1 MRIPIYRAGSTP
13 TGEAPGRSFRA
24 RASAAPFIRQA
35 EAKASV
41 FTAATKEIG
50 EFAATRYKAARE
62 AQINQK
68 LLAGETALREDAR
81 RLSRVDPSEL
91 GSVFNEGGNPEEGQW
106 ALATKTAKESLLD
119 GVTDRRS
126 QQVLTDRFNQMELT
140 YRYSLRGAIDTK
152 LDAATQK
159 TRADAATQ
167 FSQNIASA
175 TELNEAKLH
184 ANNFGINSVRLAQLG
199 LGNPGALKQQEY
211 NALYNGILGN
221 IRAALNSSGTPVQD
235 LEELRLTLRE
245 LQQLQSRPEPER
257 AAGRETV
264 LANSG
269 AGRMQIGLLEMLP
282 MNDAAKLLQS
292 LGAGAA
298 FFDAPSAEQ
307 QKLERVNQQIFK
319 ETTKAIT
326 DGVSMLQKG
335 LALPDGYIETLEA
348 QGQLSMPFV
357 ETEDQASYTQGLADL
372 RFLNNLSQAVKGVS
386 NAKGINDLIQSL
398 EAPDVT
404 EGQASLGLEFLRGFK
419 ADMEKQ
425 LKSDP
430 VGYASKVGSVDVTP
444 IDLSP
449 QAIQNSLEAG
459 RLDRPGATSLADT
472 GIPKRINDAIA
483 IHGHYELDGPIKFL
497 TPEEVATY
505 APSLNT
511 GTAVEK
517 MKAISS
523 IQQLF
528 GRHAG
533 SVLEQLSGQAPVT
546 MHVAGLMQDGLMP
559 QAEVIFKGVQE
570 INANG
575 VPIQGG
581 DMREA
586 ESAMFQIV
594 GAAYELLPGELNA
607 NLKKNIKDVALAYYA
622 EVLSRRVEKEYDEDL
637 WIEAVQIATG
647 MNGES
652 GGVQKVLGVQT
663 ILPPNRTADEVETA
677 LKNITRKNFSSIATS
692 TLIDEE
698 LFNQIQDGDGYSLQ
712 ALGRENGKIVYGVIR
727 GEYGSEE
734 FGVMTDNDG
743 NDIMFTMEE
752 LVTAS
757 RKTDAVFIGEVQAG
771 FKLEGDGSGAVGE
784 AQVVNEPVD
793 NSSKP
798 LPGSTSSRQFETVP
812 GRSETIGDYGRT
824 TVGQTKSEI
833 ERMNK
838 MLDLAGI
845 GPDTSGKSEKV
856 STTNKKLN
864 GDFLLTD
871 DEFDELEIDG
881 KEERDYLKME
891 TRYALQIHKSLKE
904 EALELSALTS
914 SDIEEYARQNNLKV
928 NRFVVQAV
936 LNLIRDYPE
945 DD

>member
-81 RLSRVDPSEL
+81 RLSRVDPGEL
-91 GSVFNEGGNPEEGQW
+91 GSIFNEGGNEEEGQW
-106 ALATKTAKESLLD
+106 ALATKTARESLLD

-307 QKLERVNQQIFK
+307 QKLERVNLQILK
-319 ETTKAIT
+319 ETKKGIT

-348 QGQLSMPFV
+348 QAQLTMPFGDEADQTV
-357 ETEDQASYTQGLADL
+357 TTEGLADL

-386 NAKGINDLIQSL
+386 NTKGINDLIISL
-398 EAPDVT
+398 EGPGVT

-430 VGYASKVGSVDVTP
+430 VGYASKVGSVDITP

-449 QAIQNSLEAG
+449 QAIQSSNFTG
-459 RLDRPGATSLADT
+459 GIDNT
-472 GIPKRINDAIA
+472 GISKRINDAIA
-483 IHGHYELDGPIKFL
+483 IHGHYELDGAIKFL
-497 TPEEVATY
+497 TPEDVAKY
-505 APSLNT
+505 APSFNT

-517 MKAISS
+517 MQAITTV
-523 IQQLF
+523 QQMF

-533 SVLEQLSGQAPVT
+533 SVLEQLSSQAPVT

-559 QAEVIFKGVQE
+559 QAEVIFKGVEE

-575 VPIQGG
+575 VPIEGA

-586 ESAMFQIV
+586 ESTMFGII
-594 GAAYELLPGELNA
+594 GAAYEFLPGELNA
-607 NLKKNIKDVALAYYA
+607 KLKKDIKDVALAYYA
-622 EVLSRRVEKEYDEDL
+622 EVISRKVDKTYDEGL
-637 WIEAVQIATG
+637 WSEAVKIASGFNPQTG
-647 MNGES
+647 G
-652 GGVQKVLGVQT
+652 GGVQEIKEKPT
-663 ILPPNRTADEVETA
+663 ILPPNRTAEEIKTA
-677 LKNITRKNFSSIATS
+677 LENITRENFSSIAS
-692 TLIDEE
+692 TTLVDKE
-698 LFNQIQDGDGYSLQ
+698 LFEAIQSGEEYSFY
-712 ALGRENGKIVYGVIR
+712 ARGRENGKIVYGVQR
-727 GEYGSEE
+727 GEYGSAG
-734 FGVMTDNDG
+734 FGIMTDSNGEDLA
-743 NDIMFTMEE
+743 FTMEE

-757 RKTDAVFIGEVQAG
+757 RIQPPKVVEETGVAG
-771 FKLEGDGSGAVGE
+771 FTATGAAQEAAKFVAEQKNEDTSEPKEKTKQSAQSILDDLVDEFSMIEVLTDNDGREIIKSWAELNNVS
-784 AQVVNEPVD
+784 VND
-793 NSSKP
+793 AM
-798 LPGSTSSRQFETVP
+798 L
-812 GRSETIGDYGRT
+812 
-824 TVGQTKSEI
+824 SEI
-833 ERMNK
+833 Q
-838 MLDLAGI
+838 
-845 GPDTSGKSEKV
+845 
-856 STTNKKLN
+856 KLV
-864 GDFLLTD
+864 DKQLK
-871 DEFDELEIDG
+871 DE
-881 KEERDYLKME
+881 
-891 TRYALQIHKSLKE
+891 S
-904 EALELSALTS
+904 
-914 SDIEEYARQNNLKV
+914 N
-928 NRFVVQAV
+928 
-936 LNLIRDYPE
+936 
-945 DD
+945 

>member
-1 MRIPIYRAGSTP
+1 MRIPIYRASSTP

-24 RASAAPFIRQA
+24 RASAAPFIREAQ
-35 EAKASV
+35 AKASV

-91 GSVFNEGGNPEEGQW
+91 GSVFNEGGKPEEGQW
-106 ALATKTAKESLLD
+106 ALATKTARESLLD
-119 GVTDRRS
+119 GVTDPRS

-140 YRYSLRGAIDTK
+140 YRYSLRGTIDTK
-152 LDAATQK
+152 LDGATQK

-167 FSQNIASA
+167 FSQNIANS

-235 LEELRLTLRE
+235 LEELRLTLRD
-245 LQQLQSRPEPER
+245 LQKLQSEGLSVSER

-292 LGAGAA
+292 LGAGAE

-319 ETTKAIT
+319 ETTKGIT

-398 EAPDVT
+398 EAPGVT
-404 EGQASLGLEFLRGFK
+404 KGQASLGLEFLRGFK

-430 VGYASKVGSVDVTP
+430 VGYASKVGSVDITP

-511 GTAVEK
+511 GTSLEK
-517 MKAISS
+517 MQAISS

-528 GRHAG
+528 GRHYG

-546 MHVAGLMQDGLMP
+546 MHVAGLMQDGLNS
-559 QAEVIFKGVQE
+559 QAEVIFKGVEE

-575 VPIQGG
+575 VPIEGA

-586 ESAMFQIV
+586 ESAMFGII

-622 EVLSRRVEKEYDEDL
+622 EVISRKVDKAYDEGL
-637 WIEAVQIATG
+637 WQEAVKIASGFNPQTG
-647 MNGES
+647 G
-652 GGVQKVLGVQT
+652 GGVQEVKGVRT
-663 ILPPNRTADEVETA
+663 ILPSNRTAEEIETS
-677 LKNITRKNFSSIATS
+677 LENITIENFSSIAST
-692 TLIDEE
+692 TLIDKE
-698 LFNQIQDGDGYSLQ
+698 LFEAIQSGEQYSFYTR
-712 ALGRENGKIVYGVIR
+712 GRENGKIVYGVQR
-727 GEYGSEE
+727 GEYGSTN
-734 FGVMTDNDG
+734 FGIITDSNGEDLA
-743 NDIMFTMEE
+743 FTMEE

-757 RKTDAVFIGEVQAG
+757 RIQPPKVESKIVTDA
-771 FKLEGDGSGAVGE
+771 EGRVRRGPK
-784 AQVVNEPVD
+784 EPVVEP
-793 NSSKP
+793 KE
-798 LPGSTSSRQFETVP
+798 ETVEP
-812 GRSETIGDYGRT
+812 KEETVEPKEETKPSAQSILNDLVDEFSMIEVLTDNDGREIIKAWADLNNVSMDEAM
-824 TVGQTKSEI
+824 VSEI
-833 ERMNK
+833 Q
-838 MLDLAGI
+838 
-845 GPDTSGKSEKV
+845 
-856 STTNKKLN
+856 KLV
-864 GDFLLTD
+864 
-871 DEFDELEIDG
+871 DEQLEN
-881 KEERDYLKME
+881 E
-891 TRYALQIHKSLKE
+891 S
-904 EALELSALTS
+904 
-914 SDIEEYARQNNLKV
+914 N
-928 NRFVVQAV
+928 
-936 LNLIRDYPE
+936 
-945 DD
+945 

>member
-81 RLSRVDPSEL
+81 RLSRVDPGEL
-91 GSVFNEGGNPEEGQW
+91 GSIFNEGGNEEEGQW
-106 ALATKTAKESLLD
+106 ALATKTARESLLD

-307 QKLERVNQQIFK
+307 QKLERVNLQILK
-319 ETTKAIT
+319 ETKKGIT

-348 QGQLSMPFV
+348 QAQLTMPFGDEADQTV
-357 ETEDQASYTQGLADL
+357 TTEGLADL

-386 NAKGINDLIQSL
+386 NTKGINDLIISL
-398 EAPDVT
+398 EGPGVT

-430 VGYASKVGSVDVTP
+430 VGYASKVGSVDITP

-449 QAIQNSLEAG
+449 QAIQSSNFTG
-459 RLDRPGATSLADT
+459 GIDNT
-472 GIPKRINDAIA
+472 GISKRINDAIA
-483 IHGHYELDGPIKFL
+483 IHGHYELDGAIKFL
-497 TPEEVATY
+497 TPEDVAKY
-505 APSLNT
+505 APSFNT

-517 MKAISS
+517 MQAITTV
-523 IQQLF
+523 QQMF

-559 QAEVIFKGVQE
+559 QAEVIFKGVEE

-575 VPIQGG
+575 VPIEGA

-586 ESAMFQIV
+586 ESTMFGII
-594 GAAYELLPGELNA
+594 GAAYEFLPGELNA
-607 NLKKNIKDVALAYYA
+607 KLKKDIKDVALAYYA
-622 EVLSRRVEKEYDEDL
+622 EVISRKVDKTYDEGL
-637 WIEAVQIATG
+637 WSEAVKIASGFNPQTG
-647 MNGES
+647 G
-652 GGVQKVLGVQT
+652 GGVQEIKEKPT
-663 ILPPNRTADEVETA
+663 ILPPNRTAEEIKTA
-677 LKNITRKNFSSIATS
+677 LENITRENFSSIAS
-692 TLIDEE
+692 TTLVDKE
-698 LFNQIQDGDGYSLQ
+698 LFEAIQSGEEYSFY
-712 ALGRENGKIVYGVIR
+712 ARGRENGKIVYGVQR
-727 GEYGSEE
+727 GEYGSAG
-734 FGVMTDNDG
+734 FGIMTDSNGEDLA
-743 NDIMFTMEE
+743 FTMEE

-757 RKTDAVFIGEVQAG
+757 RIQPPKVVEETGVAG
-771 FKLEGDGSGAVGE
+771 FTATGAAQEAAKFVAEQKNEDTSEPKEKTKQSAQSILDDLVDEFSMIEVLTDNDGREIIKSWAELNNVS
-784 AQVVNEPVD
+784 VND
-793 NSSKP
+793 AM
-798 LPGSTSSRQFETVP
+798 L
-812 GRSETIGDYGRT
+812 
-824 TVGQTKSEI
+824 SEI
-833 ERMNK
+833 Q
-838 MLDLAGI
+838 
-845 GPDTSGKSEKV
+845 
-856 STTNKKLN
+856 KLV
-864 GDFLLTD
+864 DKQLK
-871 DEFDELEIDG
+871 DE
-881 KEERDYLKME
+881 
-891 TRYALQIHKSLKE
+891 S
-904 EALELSALTS
+904 
-914 SDIEEYARQNNLKV
+914 N
-928 NRFVVQAV
+928 
-936 LNLIRDYPE
+936 
-945 DD
+945 

>member
-81 RLSRVDPSEL
+81 RLSRVDPGEL
-91 GSVFNEGGNPEEGQW
+91 GSIFNEGGNEEEGQW
-106 ALATKTAKESLLD
+106 ALATKTARESLLD

-307 QKLERVNQQIFK
+307 QKLERVNLQILK
-319 ETTKAIT
+319 ETKKGIT

-348 QGQLSMPFV
+348 QAQLTMPFGDEADQTV
-357 ETEDQASYTQGLADL
+357 TTEGLADL

-386 NAKGINDLIQSL
+386 NTKGINDLIISL
-398 EAPDVT
+398 EGPGVT

-430 VGYASKVGSVDVTP
+430 VGYASKVGSVDITP

-449 QAIQNSLEAG
+449 QAIQSSNFTG
-459 RLDRPGATSLADT
+459 GIDNT
-472 GIPKRINDAIA
+472 GISKRINDAIA
-483 IHGHYELDGPIKFL
+483 IHGHYELDGAIKFL
-497 TPEEVATY
+497 TPEDVAKY
-505 APSLNT
+505 APSFNT

-517 MKAISS
+517 MQAITTV
-523 IQQLF
+523 QQMF

-559 QAEVIFKGVQE
+559 QAEVIFKGVEE

-575 VPIQGG
+575 VPIEGT

-586 ESAMFQIV
+586 ESTMFGII
-594 GAAYELLPGELNA
+594 GAAYEFLPGELNA
-607 NLKKNIKDVALAYYA
+607 KLKKDIKDVALAYYA
-622 EVLSRRVEKEYDEDL
+622 EVISRKVDKTYDEGL
-637 WIEAVQIATG
+637 WSEAVKIASGFNPQTG
-647 MNGES
+647 G
-652 GGVQKVLGVQT
+652 GGVQEIKEKPT
-663 ILPPNRTADEVETA
+663 ILPPNRTAEEIKTA
-677 LKNITRKNFSSIATS
+677 LENITRENFSSIAS
-692 TLIDEE
+692 TTLVDKE
-698 LFNQIQDGDGYSLQ
+698 LFEAIQSGEEYSFY
-712 ALGRENGKIVYGVIR
+712 ARGRENGKIVYGVQR
-727 GEYGSEE
+727 GEYGSAG
-734 FGVMTDNDG
+734 FGIMTDSNGEDLA
-743 NDIMFTMEE
+743 FTMEE

-757 RKTDAVFIGEVQAG
+757 RIQPPKVVEETGVAG
-771 FKLEGDGSGAVGE
+771 FTATGAAQEAAKFVAEQKNEDTSEPKEKTKQSAQSILDDLVDEFSMIEVLTDNDGREIIKSWAELNNVS
-784 AQVVNEPVD
+784 VND
-793 NSSKP
+793 AM
-798 LPGSTSSRQFETVP
+798 L
-812 GRSETIGDYGRT
+812 
-824 TVGQTKSEI
+824 SEI
-833 ERMNK
+833 Q
-838 MLDLAGI
+838 
-845 GPDTSGKSEKV
+845 
-856 STTNKKLN
+856 KLV
-864 GDFLLTD
+864 DKQLK
-871 DEFDELEIDG
+871 DE
-881 KEERDYLKME
+881 
-891 TRYALQIHKSLKE
+891 S
-904 EALELSALTS
+904 
-914 SDIEEYARQNNLKV
+914 N
-928 NRFVVQAV
+928 
-936 LNLIRDYPE
+936 
-945 DD
+945 

>member
-13 TGEAPGRSFRA
+13 TSEAPGRSFRA

-41 FTAATKEIG
+41 FTAATKQIG

-68 LLAGETALREDAR
+68 LLAGEAALREDAR
-81 RLSRVDPSEL
+81 RLSRVDPGEL
-91 GSVFNEGGNPEEGQW
+91 GSIFNEGGNPEEGQW
-106 ALATKTAKESLLD
+106 ALATKTARESLLD
-119 GVTDRRS
+119 GVTDPRS

-167 FSQNIASA
+167 FSQNIANA

-199 LGNPGALKQQEY
+199 LGNPGALKKQEY

-235 LEELRLTLRE
+235 LEELRLTLRQ
-245 LQQLQSRPEPER
+245 LQQLQSRPETER

-319 ETTKAIT
+319 ETTKGIT

-357 ETEDQASYTQGLADL
+357 EAEDQASYTQGLADL

-398 EAPDVT
+398 ERPGVT

-449 QAIQNSLEAG
+449 QAVQNSLEAG
-459 RLDRPGATSLADT
+459 RLDRPGATSLVDT

-497 TPEEVATY
+497 TPEEVAKY

-517 MKAISS
+517 MKAITS

-546 MHVAGLMQDGLMP
+546 MHVAGLMQDGLMS

-581 DMREA
+581 DMRDA
-586 ESAMFQIV
+586 ESEMFKIV

-647 MNGES
+647 MNGKS
-652 GGVQKVLGVQT
+652 GGVQEVLGVQT
-663 ILPPNRTADEVETA
+663 ILPPNRTVEEIETA
-677 LKNITRKNFSSIATS
+677 LQNITRENFSSIATS

-757 RKTDAVFIGEVQAG
+757 RLPAAKV
-771 FKLEGDGSGAVGE
+771 EGGGSGAVGE
-784 AQVVNEPVD
+784 AQVVNELVD

-798 LPGSTSSRQFETVP
+798 LPGSTSSRQFETIP
-812 GRSETIGDYGRT
+812 GRSKTIGDYGRT

-845 GPDTSGKSEKV
+845 GPDTSGKSTKV
-856 STTNKKLN
+856 STGNKKLN

-891 TRYALQIHKSLKE
+891 ARYALQIHQSLKE
-904 EALELSALTS
+904 EALELSALTF

-928 NRFVVQAV
+928 NKFVVQGV

-945 DD
+945 DN

>member
-13 TGEAPGRSFRA
+13 TSEAPGRSFRA

-41 FTAATKEIG
+41 FTAATKQIG

-68 LLAGETALREDAR
+68 LLAGEAALREDAR
-81 RLSRVDPSEL
+81 RLSRVDPGEL
-91 GSVFNEGGNPEEGQW
+91 GSIFNEGGNPEEGQW
-106 ALATKTAKESLLD
+106 ALATKTARESLLD
-119 GVTDRRS
+119 GVTDPRS

-167 FSQNIASA
+167 FSQNIANSK
-175 TELNEAKLH
+175 ELNEAKLH

-199 LGNPGALKQQEY
+199 LGNPGALKKQEY

-292 LGAGAA
+292 LGAGAE

-319 ETTKAIT
+319 ETTKGIT

-357 ETEDQASYTQGLADL
+357 EADDQALYTEGLADL

-398 EAPDVT
+398 ERPGVT

-430 VGYASKVGSVDVTP
+430 VGYASTVGSVDITP
-444 IDLSP
+444 IDLSQ
-449 QAIQNSLEAG
+449 QAIQSSNFTG
-459 RLDRPGATSLADT
+459 GIDNT
-472 GIPKRINDAIA
+472 GISKRINDAIA
-483 IHGHYELDGPIKFL
+483 IHGHYELDGAIKFL
-497 TPEEVATY
+497 TPDEVAKY
-505 APSLNT
+505 APSFNT

-517 MKAISS
+517 MQAITTV
-523 IQQLF
+523 QQMF
-528 GRHAG
+528 GRHYG

-559 QAEVIFKGVQE
+559 QAEVIFKGVEE

-581 DMREA
+581 DMALA
-586 ESAMFQIV
+586 ESAMFEII

-607 NLKKNIKDVALAYYA
+607 NLKKNIKDVGLAYYA
-622 EVLSRRVEKEYDEDL
+622 EVLSRRVDKTYDEGL
-637 WIEAVQIATG
+637 WQEAVKIATG
-647 MNGES
+647 FNPQTGG
-652 GGVQKVLGVQT
+652 GGVQIVKGVRT
-663 ILPPNRTADEVETA
+663 ILPPNRTAEEIETA
-677 LKNITRKNFSSIATS
+677 LENITRENFSSIAS
-692 TLIDEE
+692 TALVDKE
-698 LFNQIQDGDGYSLQ
+698 LFDAIQSGEQYSLYTR
-712 ALGRENGKIVYGVIR
+712 GRENGKIVYGVQR
-727 GEYGSEE
+727 GEYGSTG
-734 FGVMTDNDG
+734 FGFITDSNGEDLA
-743 NDIMFTMEE
+743 FTMEE

-757 RKTDAVFIGEVQAG
+757 RRQPPKVVEEASTAILTDEAVKQEVE
-771 FKLEGDGSGAVGE
+771 KI
-784 AQVVNEPVD
+784 
-793 NSSKP
+793 
-798 LPGSTSSRQFETVP
+798 VP
-812 GRSETIGDYGRT
+812 KN
-824 TVGQTKSEI
+824 QTK
-833 ERMNK
+833 N
-838 MLDLAGI
+838 
-845 GPDTSGKSEKV
+845 TQ
-856 STTNKKLN
+856 KLN
-864 GDFLLTD
+864 GDFLITEYEFAQLPSYD
-871 DEFDELEIDG
+871 KKSYEKKEAKYSVRVFDELKNDFSVKNIVEILTDYDIQEWAKQNDILLNDIVIG
-881 KEERDYLKME
+881 NIKRMAKTELER
-891 TRYALQIHKSLKE
+891 Q
-904 EALELSALTS
+904 
-914 SDIEEYARQNNLKV
+914 
-928 NRFVVQAV
+928 
-936 LNLIRDYPE
+936 
-945 DD
+945 

>member
-13 TGEAPGRSFRA
+13 TSEAPGRSFRA
-24 RASAAPFIRQA
+24 RASAAPFIREA
-35 EAKASV
+35 EAKAGV
-41 FTAATKEIG
+41 FKAATNQLG

-68 LLAGETALREDAR
+68 LLAGEETLREDAR
-81 RLSRVDPSEL
+81 RLSRVEPGEL
-91 GSVFNEGGNPEEGQW
+91 SSVFNEGGKEEEGQW
-106 ALATKTAKESLLD
+106 ALASKTAREDLLD
-119 GVTDRRS
+119 GVRDRES
-126 QQVLTDRFNQMELT
+126 QRILTDRFNQMELT
-140 YRYSLRGAIDTK
+140 YRYSLRGTIDTK

-159 TRADAATQ
+159 TRADAAVQ
-167 FSQNIASA
+167 FSQNIANA
-175 TELNEAKLH
+175 KELNEAKLH

-235 LEELRLTLRE
+235 LEELRLTLNE
-245 LQQLQSRPEPER
+245 LQQLQSRPDEER
-257 AAGRETV
+257 ADGRESV
-264 LANSG
+264 LANSQ
-269 AGRMQIGLLEMLP
+269 AGRLQIGLLEMLP

-307 QKLERVNQQIFK
+307 KKLERVNIQAGK
-319 ETTKAIT
+319 EAMSTVT
-326 DGVSMLQKG
+326 DYTSSIQKG
-335 LALPDGYIETLEA
+335 LSLPDGAIDQLQALA
-348 QGQLSMPFV
+348 QQTMPFL
-357 ETEDQASYTQGLADL
+357 EEADQAQLTQGLADL
-372 RFLNNLSQAVKGVS
+372 SFLNNLSQAVKGVS
-386 NAKGINDLIQSL
+386 NAKGIDDLIKSL
-398 EAPDVT
+398 ERPDLT
-404 EGQASLGLEFLRGFK
+404 EGQESLGLEFLRGFK
-419 ADMEKQ
+419 ANMEKQ

-430 VGYASKVGSVDVTP
+430 IGYASTVGSVDITP

-449 QAIQNSLEAG
+449 QAIQSSNFTG
-459 RLDRPGATSLADT
+459 GIDNT
-472 GIPKRINDAIA
+472 GISKRINDAIA
-483 IHGHYELDGPIKFL
+483 IHGHYEIDGPIKFL
-497 TPEEVATY
+497 TPTEVAEY
-505 APSLNT
+505 APSLNK
-511 GTAVEK
+511 GTALEK
-517 MKAISS
+517 MQAITTVN
-523 IQQLF
+523 QMF

-559 QAEVIFKGVQE
+559 QAEVIFKGIEE

-575 VPIQGG
+575 VPIEGG

-586 ESAMFQIV
+586 ESTMFEVI

-622 EVLSRRVEKEYDEDL
+622 EVLSRRVEKEYDQDL
-637 WIEAVQIATG
+637 WIEAVQIASGT
-647 MNGES
+647 NGKA
-652 GGVQKVLGVQT
+652 GGVQKVLNVQT
-663 ILPPNRTADEVETA
+663 ILPPNRTPEEVEQA
-677 LKNITRKNFSSIATS
+677 LQDITRENFSAIATS

-727 GEYGSEE
+727 GQYGSGD

-757 RKTDAVFIGEVQAG
+757 RLPAVKV
-771 FKLEGDGSGAVGE
+771 EGGGSGAVGA
-784 AQVVNEPVD
+784 AQVTNEPVD

-838 MLDLAGI
+838 ILDLAGI
-845 GPDTSGKSEKV
+845 GPDTSGKPSKV
-856 STTNKKLN
+856 STGGKKLN
-864 GDFLLTD
+864 GNFLLTD
-871 DEFDELEIDG
+871 DEYDEIEG

-891 TRYALQIHKSLKE
+891 ARYALQIVESLKD
-904 EALELSALTS
+904 EALDLSSLTY
-914 SDIEEYARQNNLKV
+914 SDIEEYARQNNLKI
-928 NRFVVQAV
+928 NEFVVEGV
-936 LNLIRDYPE
+936 VRLIRDYPE
-945 DD
+945 DN

>member
-13 TGEAPGRSFRA
+13 TSEAPGRSFRA
-24 RASAAPFIRQA
+24 RASAAPFIREAQ
-35 EAKASV
+35 AKASV
-41 FTAATKEIG
+41 FTTATKEIG

-106 ALATKTAKESLLD
+106 ALATKTARESLLD
-119 GVTDRRS
+119 GVTDPRS

-140 YRYSLRGAIDTK
+140 YRYSLRGVIDTK

-167 FSQNIASA
+167 FSQNIANSK
-175 TELNEAKLH
+175 ELNEAKLH

-235 LEELRLTLRE
+235 LEELRLTLKE
-245 LQQLQSRPEPER
+245 LQQLQSRPGPER
-257 AAGRETV
+257 AAARETV
-264 LANSG
+264 LANSA

-307 QKLERVNQQIFK
+307 QKLERVNLQILQ
-319 ETTKAIT
+319 ETKKGIT

-348 QGQLSMPFV
+348 QAQLTMPFGDEADQTV
-357 ETEDQASYTQGLADL
+357 TTEGLADL

-386 NAKGINDLIQSL
+386 NTKGINDLIISL
-398 EAPDVT
+398 EGPGVT

-430 VGYASKVGSVDVTP
+430 VGYASKVGSVDITP

-449 QAIQNSLEAG
+449 QAIQSSNFTG
-459 RLDRPGATSLADT
+459 GIDNT
-472 GIPKRINDAIA
+472 GISKRINDAIA
-483 IHGHYELDGPIKFL
+483 IHGHYELDGAIKFL
-497 TPEEVATY
+497 TPEDVAKY
-505 APSLNT
+505 APSFNT

-517 MKAISS
+517 MQAITTV
-523 IQQLF
+523 QQMF

-559 QAEVIFKGVQE
+559 QAEVIFKGVEE

-581 DMREA
+581 DMALA
-586 ESAMFQIV
+586 ESAMFEII

-607 NLKKNIKDVALAYYA
+607 NLKKNIKDVGLAYYA
-622 EVLSRRVEKEYDEDL
+622 EVLSRRVDKTYDEGL
-637 WIEAVQIATG
+637 WQEAVKIATG
-647 MNGES
+647 FNPQTGG
-652 GGVQKVLGVQT
+652 GGVQIVKGVRT
-663 ILPPNRTADEVETA
+663 ILPPNRTAEEIETA
-677 LKNITRKNFSSIATS
+677 LENITRENFSSIAS
-692 TLIDEE
+692 TALVDKE
-698 LFNQIQDGDGYSLQ
+698 LFEAIQSGEQYSLYTR
-712 ALGRENGKIVYGVIR
+712 GRENGKIVYGVQR
-727 GEYGSEE
+727 GEYGSTG
-734 FGVMTDNDG
+734 FGFITDSNGEDLA
-743 NDIMFTMEE
+743 FTMEE

-757 RKTDAVFIGEVQAG
+757 RIQPPKVESKIVTDA
-771 FKLEGDGSGAVGE
+771 EGRTRRGPK
-784 AQVVNEPVD
+784 EPVVEP
-793 NSSKP
+793 KE
-798 LPGSTSSRQFETVP
+798 ETVEP
-812 GRSETIGDYGRT
+812 KKETKQSAQSILNDLVDEFSMIEVLTDNDGREIIKAWADLNNVSIDEAM
-824 TVGQTKSEI
+824 VSEI
-833 ERMNK
+833 Q
-838 MLDLAGI
+838 
-845 GPDTSGKSEKV
+845 
-856 STTNKKLN
+856 KLV
-864 GDFLLTD
+864 DQQ
-871 DEFDELEIDG
+871 LEN
-881 KEERDYLKME
+881 E
-891 TRYALQIHKSLKE
+891 S
-904 EALELSALTS
+904 
-914 SDIEEYARQNNLKV
+914 N
-928 NRFVVQAV
+928 
-936 LNLIRDYPE
+936 
-945 DD
+945 

>member
-13 TGEAPGRSFRA
+13 TSEAPGRSFRA

-41 FTAATKEIG
+41 FTAATKQIG

-68 LLAGETALREDAR
+68 LLAGEAALREDAR
-81 RLSRVDPSEL
+81 RLSRVDPGEL
-91 GSVFNEGGNPEEGQW
+91 GSIFNEGGNEEEGQW
-106 ALATKTAKESLLD
+106 ALATKTARESLLD

-152 LDAATQK
+152 LDGATQK

-167 FSQNIASA
+167 FSQNIANA
-175 TELNEAKLH
+175 KELNEAKLH

-235 LEELRLTLRE
+235 LEELRLTLRD
-245 LQQLQSRPEPER
+245 LQQLQSEGLSVSER

-292 LGAGAA
+292 LGAGAE

-319 ETTKAIT
+319 ETTKGIT

-386 NAKGINDLIQSL
+386 NTKGINDLIISL
-398 EAPDVT
+398 EGPGVT
-404 EGQASLGLEFLRGFK
+404 EGQASLGLDFLRGFK

-449 QAIQNSLEAG
+449 QAIQSSNFTG
-459 RLDRPGATSLADT
+459 GIDNT
-472 GIPKRINDAIA
+472 GISKRINDAIA
-483 IHGHYELDGPIKFL
+483 IHGHYELDGAIKFL
-497 TPEEVATY
+497 TPEDVAKY
-505 APSLNT
+505 APSFNT

-517 MKAISS
+517 MQAITTV
-523 IQQLF
+523 QQMF

-559 QAEVIFKGVQE
+559 QAEVIFKGVEE

-575 VPIQGG
+575 VPIEGT

-586 ESAMFQIV
+586 ESTMFGII
-594 GAAYELLPGELNA
+594 GAAYEFLPGELNA
-607 NLKKNIKDVALAYYA
+607 KLKKDIKDVALAYYA
-622 EVLSRRVEKEYDEDL
+622 EVISRKVDKTYDEGL
-637 WIEAVQIATG
+637 WLEAVKIASGFNPQTG
-647 MNGES
+647 G
-652 GGVQKVLGVQT
+652 GGVQKIKEKPT
-663 ILPPNRTADEVETA
+663 ILPPNRTAEEIETA
-677 LKNITRKNFSSIATS
+677 LENITRENFSSIAS
-692 TLIDEE
+692 TTLVDKE
-698 LFNQIQDGDGYSLQ
+698 LFEAIQSGEQYSLYTR
-712 ALGRENGKIVYGVIR
+712 GRENGKIVYGVQR
-727 GEYGSEE
+727 GEYGSTD
-734 FGVMTDNDG
+734 FGIMTDSNGEDLA
-743 NDIMFTMEE
+743 FTMEE

-757 RKTDAVFIGEVQAG
+757 RIQPPKVESKIVTDA
-771 FKLEGDGSGAVGE
+771 EGRVRRGPK
-784 AQVVNEPVD
+784 EPVVEP
-793 NSSKP
+793 KE
-798 LPGSTSSRQFETVP
+798 ETVEP
-812 GRSETIGDYGRT
+812 KEETKPSAQSILNDLVDEFSMIEVLTDNDGREIIKAWADLNNVSMDEAM
-824 TVGQTKSEI
+824 VSEI
-833 ERMNK
+833 Q
-838 MLDLAGI
+838 
-845 GPDTSGKSEKV
+845 
-856 STTNKKLN
+856 KLV
-864 GDFLLTD
+864 
-871 DEFDELEIDG
+871 DEQLEN
-881 KEERDYLKME
+881 E
-891 TRYALQIHKSLKE
+891 S
-904 EALELSALTS
+904 
-914 SDIEEYARQNNLKV
+914 N
-928 NRFVVQAV
+928 
-936 LNLIRDYPE
+936 
-945 DD
+945 

>member
-24 RASAAPFIRQA
+24 RASAAPFIREA
-35 EAKASV
+35 EAKAGV
-41 FTAATKEIG
+41 FKAATNQIG

-68 LLAGETALREDAR
+68 LLAGEETLREDAR
-81 RLSRVDPSEL
+81 RLSRVEPGEL
-91 GSVFNEGGNPEEGQW
+91 SSVFNEGGKEEEGQW
-106 ALATKTAKESLLD
+106 ALASKTAREDLLD
-119 GVTDRRS
+119 GVRDRES
-126 QQVLTDRFNQMELT
+126 QRILTDRFNQMELT
-140 YRYSLRGAIDTK
+140 YRYSLRGTIDTK

-159 TRADAATQ
+159 TRADAAVQ
-167 FSQNIASA
+167 FSQNIANA
-175 TELNEAKLH
+175 KELNEAKLH

-221 IRAALNSSGTPVQD
+221 IRATLNSSGTPVQD
-235 LEELRLTLRE
+235 LEELRLTLNE
-245 LQQLQSRPEPER
+245 LQQLQSRPDEER
-257 AAGRETV
+257 ADGRESV
-264 LANSG
+264 LANSQ
-269 AGRMQIGLLEMLP
+269 AGRLQIGLLEMLP

-307 QKLERVNQQIFK
+307 KKLERVNIQAGK
-319 ETTKAIT
+319 EAMSTVT
-326 DGVSMLQKG
+326 DYTSSIQKG
-335 LALPDGYIETLEA
+335 LSLPDGAIDQLQALA
-348 QGQLSMPFV
+348 QQTMPFL
-357 ETEDQASYTQGLADL
+357 EEADQAQLTQGLADL
-372 RFLNNLSQAVKGVS
+372 SFLNNLSQAVKGVS
-386 NAKGINDLIQSL
+386 NAKGIDDLIKSL
-398 EAPDVT
+398 ERPDLT

-419 ADMEKQ
+419 ANMEKQ

-430 VGYASKVGSVDVTP
+430 IGYASTVGSVDITP

-449 QAIQNSLEAG
+449 QAVQNSLEAG

-497 TPEEVATY
+497 TPAEVSKY
-505 APSLNT
+505 APSLNK
-511 GTAVEK
+511 GTALEK
-517 MKAISS
+517 MQAITTVNQ
-523 IQQLF
+523 IF

-559 QAEVIFKGVQE
+559 QAEVIFKGIEE

-575 VPIQGG
+575 VPIEGG

-586 ESAMFQIV
+586 ESTMFEVI

-622 EVLSRRVEKEYDEDL
+622 EVLSRRVEKDYDQDL
-637 WIEAVQIATG
+637 WIEAVQIASGT
-647 MNGES
+647 NGKA
-652 GGVQKVLGVQT
+652 GGVQKVLNVQT
-663 ILPPNRTADEVETA
+663 ILPPNRTSEEVEQA
-677 LKNITRKNFSSIATS
+677 LQDITRENFSAIATS

-727 GEYGSEE
+727 GQYGSGD

-757 RKTDAVFIGEVQAG
+757 RLPAVKV
-771 FKLEGDGSGAVGE
+771 EGGGSGAVGA
-784 AQVVNEPVD
+784 AQVTNEPVD

-833 ERMNK
+833 KRMNK
-838 MLDLAGI
+838 ILDLAGI
-845 GPDTSGKSEKV
+845 GPDTSGKPSKV
-856 STTNKKLN
+856 STGGEKLN
-864 GDFLLTD
+864 GNFLLTF

-891 TRYALQIHKSLKE
+891 ARYVLQIHKSLKQ

-914 SDIEEYARQNNLKV
+914 GDIEEYARQNNLKV
-928 NRFVVQAV
+928 NKFVVQGV
-936 LNLIRDYPE
+936 LNLIKDYPE
-945 DD
+945 DN

>member
-1 MRIPIYRAGSTP
+1 MRIPIYRAGNTP

-167 FSQNIASA
+167 FSQNIANS

-199 LGNPGALKQQEY
+199 LGNPGALKKQEY

-245 LQQLQSRPEPER
+245 LQQLQSRPETER

-292 LGAGAA
+292 LGAGAE

-319 ETTKAIT
+319 ETTKGIT

-348 QGQLSMPFV
+348 QGQLTMPFV
-357 ETEDQASYTQGLADL
+357 EAEDQALYTQGLADL
-372 RFLNNLSQAVKGVS
+372 RFLNNLSEAVKGVS
-386 NAKGINDLIQSL
+386 NTKGINDLIQSL
-398 EAPDVT
+398 EAPGVT
-404 EGQASLGLEFLRGFK
+404 EGQANLGLEFLRGFK

-449 QAIQNSLEAG
+449 QAVQNSLEAG

-586 ESAMFQIV
+586 ESTMFGII
-594 GAAYELLPGELNA
+594 GAAYEFLPGELNA
-607 NLKKNIKDVALAYYA
+607 KLKKDIKDVALAYYA
-622 EVLSRRVEKEYDEDL
+622 EVLSRRVDKTYDDVL
-637 WIEAVQIATG
+637 WTEAVKIASGFNPQTG
-647 MNGES
+647 G
-652 GGVQKVLGVQT
+652 GGVQKIKEKPT
-663 ILPPNRTADEVETA
+663 ILPPNRTANEIETA
-677 LKNITRKNFSSIATS
+677 LENITRENFSSIAS
-692 TLIDEE
+692 TTLVDKE
-698 LFNQIQDGDGYSLQ
+698 LFEAIKSGEEYSFY
-712 ALGRENGKIVYGVIR
+712 ARGRENGKIVYGVQR
-727 GEYGSEE
+727 GEYGAAD
-734 FGVMTDNDG
+734 FGIITDSNGEDLA
-743 NDIMFTMEE
+743 FTMEE

-757 RKTDAVFIGEVQAG
+757 RKTDAVFIGEVVAG
-771 FKLEGDGSGAVGE
+771 FTATGAAQE
-784 AQVVNEPVD
+784 AE
-793 NSSKP
+793 KI
-798 LPGSTSSRQFETVP
+798 VP
-812 GRSETIGDYGRT
+812 KN
-824 TVGQTKSEI
+824 QTK
-833 ERMNK
+833 N
-838 MLDLAGI
+838 
-845 GPDTSGKSEKV
+845 TQ
-856 STTNKKLN
+856 KLN
-864 GDFLLTD
+864 GDFLITEYEFAQLPSYD
-871 DEFDELEIDG
+871 KKSYEKKEAKYSVRVFDELKNDFSVKNIVEILTDYDIQEWAKQNDILLNDIVIG
-881 KEERDYLKME
+881 NIKRIAKTELER
-891 TRYALQIHKSLKE
+891 Q
-904 EALELSALTS
+904 
-914 SDIEEYARQNNLKV
+914 
-928 NRFVVQAV
+928 
-936 LNLIRDYPE
+936 
-945 DD
+945 

>member
-13 TGEAPGRSFRA
+13 TSEAPGRSFRA

-41 FTAATKEIG
+41 FTAATKQIG

-68 LLAGETALREDAR
+68 LLAGETTLREDAR
-81 RLSRVDPSEL
+81 RLSRVDPGEL
-91 GSVFNEGGNPEEGQW
+91 GSVFNEGGNEEEGQW
-106 ALATKTAKESLLD
+106 ALATKTARESLLD
-119 GVTDRRS
+119 GVTDPRS

-140 YRYSLRGAIDTK
+140 YRYSLRGTIDTK
-152 LDAATQK
+152 LDGATQK

-167 FSQNIASA
+167 FSQNIANS

-199 LGNPGALKQQEY
+199 LGNPGALKEQEY

-235 LEELRLTLRE
+235 LEELRLTLRD
-245 LQQLQSRPEPER
+245 LQQLQSEGLSVSER

-292 LGAGAA
+292 LGAGAE

-307 QKLERVNQQIFK
+307 QKLVRVNQQIFK
-319 ETTKAIT
+319 ETTKGIT

-357 ETEDQASYTQGLADL
+357 EAEDQASYTQGLADL

-398 EAPDVT
+398 EAPGVT
-404 EGQASLGLEFLRGFK
+404 EGQANLGLEFLRGFK

-425 LKSDP
+425 LKSNP

-449 QAIQNSLEAG
+449 QAVQNSLEAG

-511 GTAVEK
+511 GTALEK
-517 MKAISS
+517 MQAINS

-546 MHVAGLMQDGLMP
+546 MHVAGLMQDGLNS
-559 QAEVIFKGVQE
+559 QAEVIFKGVEE

-581 DMREA
+581 DMRDA
-586 ESAMFQIV
+586 ESTMFGIL
-594 GAAYELLPGELNA
+594 GAAYEFLPGELNA
-607 NLKKNIKDVALAYYA
+607 KLKKDIKDVALAYYA
-622 EVLSRRVEKEYDEDL
+622 EVLSRRVDKTYDDVL
-637 WIEAVQIATG
+637 WTEAVKIASGFNAQTG
-647 MNGES
+647 G
-652 GGVQKVLGVQT
+652 GGVQEIKEKPT
-663 ILPPNRTADEVETA
+663 ILPPNRTAKEIETA
-677 LKNITRKNFSSIATS
+677 LENITRENFSSIAS
-692 TLIDEE
+692 TTLVDKE
-698 LFNQIQDGDGYSLQ
+698 LFEAIQSGKEYSFY
-712 ALGRENGKIVYGVIR
+712 ARGRENGKIVYGVQR
-727 GEYGSEE
+727 GEYGAAD
-734 FGVMTDNDG
+734 FGIITDSNGEDLA
-743 NDIMFTMEE
+743 FTMEE

-757 RKTDAVFIGEVQAG
+757 RIQPPQEERKVVTDA
-771 FKLEGDGSGAVGE
+771 EGRVRRGPKEIKTEPQEEAV
-784 AQVVNEPVD
+784 EPKEEIV
-793 NSSKP
+793 KP
-798 LPGSTSSRQFETVP
+798 KE
-812 GRSETIGDYGRT
+812 
-824 TVGQTKSEI
+824 QTKPSAQSILNDLVDEFSMI
-833 ERMNK
+833 E
-838 MLDLAGI
+838 
-845 GPDTSGKSEKV
+845 V
-856 STTNKKLN
+856 
-864 GDFLLTD
+864 LTD
-871 DEFDELEIDG
+871 NNGREVIKAWADLNNVSVDEAMVSKIQKLVNKQLKDE
-881 KEERDYLKME
+881 
-891 TRYALQIHKSLKE
+891 S
-904 EALELSALTS
+904 
-914 SDIEEYARQNNLKV
+914 N
-928 NRFVVQAV
+928 
-936 LNLIRDYPE
+936 
-945 DD
+945 

>member
-13 TGEAPGRSFRA
+13 TSEAPGRSFRA

-41 FTAATKEIG
+41 FTAATKQIG

-68 LLAGETALREDAR
+68 LLAGEAALREDAR
-81 RLSRVDPSEL
+81 RLSRVDPGEL
-91 GSVFNEGGNPEEGQW
+91 GSIFNEGGNPEEGQW
-106 ALATKTAKESLLD
+106 ALATKAARESLLD
-119 GVTDRRS
+119 GVTDPRS

-167 FSQNIASA
+167 FSQNIANSK
-175 TELNEAKLH
+175 ELNEAKLH

-235 LEELRLTLRE
+235 LEELRLTLKE
-245 LQQLQSRPEPER
+245 LQQLQSISGPKR
-257 AAGRETV
+257 AAARETV

-357 ETEDQASYTQGLADL
+357 EAEDQASYTQGLADL

-386 NAKGINDLIQSL
+386 NTKGINDLIQSL
-398 EAPDVT
+398 EAPGVT

-430 VGYASKVGSVDVTP
+430 VGYASTVGSVDITP
-444 IDLSP
+444 IDLSQ
-449 QAIQNSLEAG
+449 QAIQSSNFTG
-459 RLDRPGATSLADT
+459 GIDNT
-472 GIPKRINDAIA
+472 GISKRINDAIA
-483 IHGHYELDGPIKFL
+483 IHGHYELDGAIKFL
-497 TPEEVATY
+497 TPDEVAKY
-505 APSLNT
+505 APNFNT
-511 GTAVEK
+511 GTAVKK
-517 MKAISS
+517 MQAITTV
-523 IQQLF
+523 QQMF

-559 QAEVIFKGVQE
+559 QAEVIFKGVEE

-575 VPIQGG
+575 VPIEGA

-647 MNGES
+647 MNGKS

-663 ILPPNRTADEVETA
+663 ILPPNRTVEEIETA
-677 LKNITRKNFSSIATS
+677 LQNITRENFSSIATS

-757 RKTDAVFIGEVQAG
+757 RLPAAKV
-771 FKLEGDGSGAVGE
+771 EGGGSGAVGE

-798 LPGSTSSRQFETVP
+798 LPGSTSSRQFETIP
-812 GRSETIGDYGRT
+812 GRSKTIGDYGRT

-838 MLDLAGI
+838 ILDLAGI
-845 GPDTSGKSEKV
+845 GPDTSGKSTKV
-856 STTNKKLN
+856 STGNKKLN

-871 DEFDELEIDG
+871 DEFDELEVDG
-881 KEERDYLKME
+881 KAERDYLKME
-891 TRYALQIHKSLKE
+891 ARYALQIHQSLKE
-904 EALELSALTS
+904 EALELSALTF

-928 NRFVVQAV
+928 NEFVVRGV
-936 LNLIRDYPE
+936 LNLIKDYPE